1 MTIAVIDYGIGNLH
15 SAQKALRSLGADA
28 VLTDSSAIIK
38 NSSAVVLPGVGN
50 FGACMSA
57 LRERGLDADVD
68 DVVASGKPFLGIC
81 VGMQMLFD
89 SSEEAP
95 GVPGL
100 GILPGVGNFGACMS
114 AIRERGLDVD
124 VDDAVASGKPFLGI
138 CVGMQMLFDSSE
150 EAQGVSG
157 LGIIPGVV
165 SYLPSDVRRPQ
176 MQWNELIVS
185 RNDPV
190 LSGEGEPQWVYFVH
204 SLAAQPEDV
213 RHVAATVNYGGAT
226 TAACRHENVLAM
238 QFHPE
243 KSGTTG
249 LAMLNRWLSS
259 EGVVS

>member
-28 VLTDSSAIIK
+28 VLTNSSEIIK
-38 NSSAVVLPGVGN
+38 SSSAVV
-50 FGACMSA
+50 
-57 LRERGLDADVD
+57 
-68 DVVASGKPFLGIC
+68 
-81 VGMQMLFD
+81 
-89 SSEEAP
+89 
-95 GVPGL
+95 
-100 GILPGVGNFGACMS
+100 LPGVGNFGACMS

-150 EAQGVSG
+150 EAKGVSG
-157 LGIIPGVV
+157 LAIIPGVV

-190 LSGEGEPQWVYFVH
+190 LSGEGDSQWVYFVH
-204 SLAAQPEDV
+204 SLAAHPEDV
-213 RHVAATVNYGGAT
+213 QHVAATVNYGGAT

>member
-28 VLTDSSAIIK
+28 VLTNSSEIIK
-38 NSSAVVLPGVGN
+38 SSSAVV
-50 FGACMSA
+50 
-57 LRERGLDADVD
+57 
-68 DVVASGKPFLGIC
+68 
-81 VGMQMLFD
+81 
-89 SSEEAP
+89 
-95 GVPGL
+95 
-100 GILPGVGNFGACMS
+100 LPGVGNFGACMS

-190 LSGEGEPQWVYFVH
+190 LSGEGDSQWVYFVH
-204 SLAAQPEDV
+204 SLAAHPEDV
-213 RHVAATVNYGGAT
+213 QHVAATVNYGGAT

-259 EGVVS
+259 EGVIS

>member
-28 VLTDSSAIIK
+28 VLTNSSEIIK
-38 NSSAVVLPGVGN
+38 SSSAVV
-50 FGACMSA
+50 
-57 LRERGLDADVD
+57 
-68 DVVASGKPFLGIC
+68 
-81 VGMQMLFD
+81 
-89 SSEEAP
+89 
-95 GVPGL
+95 
-100 GILPGVGNFGACMS
+100 LPGVGNFGACMS

-259 EGVVS
+259 EGVIS

>member
-15 SAQKALRSLGADA
+15 SAQKALRALGADA

-38 NSSAVVLPGVGN
+38 SSSAVV
-50 FGACMSA
+50 
-57 LRERGLDADVD
+57 
-68 DVVASGKPFLGIC
+68 
-81 VGMQMLFD
+81 
-89 SSEEAP
+89 
-95 GVPGL
+95 
-100 GILPGVGNFGACMS
+100 LPGVGNFGACMS

-176 MQWNELIVS
+176 MQWNELIPS

>member
-15 SAQKALRSLGADA
+15 SAQKALRSLGVEA

-38 NSSAVVLPGVGN
+38 GASAVVLPGVGN

-57 LRERGLDADVD
+57 IRERGLDVDVG

-89 SSEEAP
+89 SSDEAE
-95 GVPGL
+95 GVP
-100 GILPGVGNFGACMS
+100 
-114 AIRERGLDVD
+114 
-124 VDDAVASGKPFLGI
+124 
-138 CVGMQMLFDSSE
+138 
-150 EAQGVSG
+150 G

-185 RNDPV
+185 RDDPV
-190 LSGEGEPQWVYFVH
+190 LAGEGEPQWVYFVH
-204 SLAAQPEDV
+204 SLAAHPEDV
-213 RHVAATVNYGGAT
+213 RHVAATVNYGGTT
-226 TAACRHENVLAM
+226 TAACRQDNVLAM

-249 LAMLNRWLSS
+249 LAMLKRWLTS

>member
-28 VLTDSSAIIK
+28 VLTNSSEIIK
-38 NSSAVVLPGVGN
+38 SSSAVV
-50 FGACMSA
+50 
-57 LRERGLDADVD
+57 
-68 DVVASGKPFLGIC
+68 
-81 VGMQMLFD
+81 
-89 SSEEAP
+89 
-95 GVPGL
+95 
-100 GILPGVGNFGACMS
+100 LPGVGNFGACMS

-150 EAQGVSG
+150 EAKGVSG

-190 LSGEGEPQWVYFVH
+190 LSGEGDSQWVYFVH
-204 SLAAQPEDV
+204 SLAAHPEDV
-213 RHVAATVNYGGAT
+213 QHVAATVNYGGAT

>member
-38 NSSAVVLPGVGN
+38 SSSAVV
-50 FGACMSA
+50 
-57 LRERGLDADVD
+57 
-68 DVVASGKPFLGIC
+68 
-81 VGMQMLFD
+81 
-89 SSEEAP
+89 
-95 GVPGL
+95 
-100 GILPGVGNFGACMS
+100 LPGVGNFGACMS

-124 VDDAVASGKPFLGI
+124 VDDAIASGKPFLGI

-150 EAQGVSG
+150 EAQGVPG

-190 LSGEGEPQWVYFVH
+190 LSGEGDSQWVYFVH
-204 SLAAQPEDV
+204 SLAAHPEDV